1 MDHRFDLRP
10 KGRNAWKFYFHIIL
24 LAAFRYYLFFLNI
37 IFQFAFI
44 KKILSICF
52 ICQVPSILKIL
63 NQSFYLFFFPPLCKT
78 KNAGPVPFPA
88 FVGRLSHDRSSS
100 VSHRYKSTAESSSPY
115 SLSPKTVTQVIVTH
129 VMYDIIICIHIWMC
143 LYNRVYYTHIHKTFY
158 TGQQMECS
166 RDSCHHMRYIDCSSA
181 MILGTSRLLSA
192 PDPPSGSDIGSKEY
206 SRTPP
211 RYYYYLSA
219 TFFFLWSN
227 LWSTLVCCVFVP
239 RKPSETTS
247 RVLSLRIIFEEI
259 SFSKN
264 YFLLFFND

>member
-1 MDHRFDLRP
+1 M
-10 KGRNAWKFYFHIIL
+10 FHLSSIINSQNSESE
-24 LAAFRYYLFFLNI
+24 FLFI
-37 IFQFAFI
+37 Y
-44 KKILSICF
+44 S
-52 ICQVPSILKIL
+52 
-63 NQSFYLFFFPPLCKT
+63 FFPPLCKT

-219 TFFFLWSN
+219 TFFFFDPIFGPLLCVVYLCPVN
-227 LWSTLVCCVFVP
+227 LLK
-239 RKPSETTS
+239 R
-247 RVLSLRIIFEEI
+247 RRDVLSLRIIFEESQRKYPFPKI
-259 SFSKN
+259 IFSSFLTIRINSSFVSGGDVLIT
-264 YFLLFFND
+264 YFQVH

>member
-1 MDHRFDLRP
+1 MLHLSSTINSQNSESEF
-10 KGRNAWKFYFHIIL
+10 
-24 LAAFRYYLFFLNI
+24 LFI
-37 IFQFAFI
+37 Y
-44 KKILSICF
+44 S
-52 ICQVPSILKIL
+52 
-63 NQSFYLFFFPPLCKT
+63 FFPPLCKT

-219 TFFFLWSN
+219 TFFFFDPIFGPLLCVVYLCPVN
-227 LWSTLVCCVFVP
+227 LLK
-239 RKPSETTS
+239 R
-247 RVLSLRIIFEEI
+247 RRDVLSLRIIFEESQRKYPFPKI
-259 SFSKN
+259 IFSSFLTIRINSSFVSGGDVLIT
-264 YFLLFFND
+264 YFQVH